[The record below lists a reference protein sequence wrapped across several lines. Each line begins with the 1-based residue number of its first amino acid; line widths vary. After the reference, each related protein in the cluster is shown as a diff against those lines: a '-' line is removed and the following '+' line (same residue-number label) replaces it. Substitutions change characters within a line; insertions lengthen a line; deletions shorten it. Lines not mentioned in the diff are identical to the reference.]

1 MINQLYFHIQV
12 IKYFIK
18 LCNLLVYFIGT
29 ASSHLSSL
37 PIGLSGIFQSNG
49 QINIPDIFIYNYT
62 QNCNIHAF
70 VGFDNNFNINNVSL
84 STDCMAVNIGTFYF
98 KDVFH
103 QIIILHGSFNPTPSK
118 SLIIKSQ
125 LQSVPFYQ
133 LNKFLTMYGVLEIT
147 YDALNSNMDAVI
159 NSVNISIFNATIST
173 SIDITNPNVL
183 SFQEV
188 TKIYNDYDISVQGSL
203 LSNHSDWQMVIDGEF
218 LSINNKSFH
227 TSIISYLSQHLRT
240 ELSDVSKKGNRTI
253 QAIALSEKWLN
264 KLYEELNQTKFAI
277 EQAMISLNTSNQ
289 SYIHQ
294 VEQHQI
300 AKETLLKQLNL
311 KNITNPC
318 PISLCN
324 SVCITGVNCSPI
336 TETTNFNV
344 TGSCLVKSLAYETV
358 KISHTV
364 PSTEWLY
371 KRNCNFCWK
380 VLWYNSLYLSQ
391 EQCCV
396 ESKVPV
402 QVHHESVQYVHK
414 AINITT
420 RTSCIT
426 AIYNEPTTS
435 IDCNVDPCLYEA
447 SNHHCNLKCYQES
460 LLHYSNITQLYINTT
475 LSVLSSQ
482 KELVRNQIHVSQL
495 LQQLSLLQTAISN
508 ANESYYI
515 NLRANKTLITENGI
529 FTSLLNLMNSSLLT
543 QKTDVVQITNISFK
557 TVISSAT
564 PTSFPIKID
573 YSIPLT
579 PQSSSV
585 ELVVNFLQPQ
595 QHILREIS
603 SAILESYLNLKA
615 TNKRRKRDTEGT
627 PSVYYFHN
635 TCIELKSMKNY
646 ISQILNSLKYS
657 YQHLNISKHAIQN
670 ANRVLFNANLTD
682 VINGSNWLKNFF
694 INNSFALWQVQM
706 EIVNINV
713 SSVESFACSSYLDC
727 LENVVALFKDILQ
740 DSKNGENIF
749 SKVNNMEET
758 LLRVGYDKQMSYE
771 EAYSVLSKFS
781 SLLVTPHIVDYWCT
795 KPPKITKHPPAN
807 VQVPLLS
814 KVTLTCSAN
823 SSSHVN
829 YYWTKDNIILPF
841 SNSPHLT
848 LTNSQSTTGGV
859 YQCIAV
865 NDAGSTVSLPTI
877 VQIVIPLKFNQT
889 IPSLLHAYIND
900 ENAIHLSC
908 DASGFPSPGWVW
920 FYRQNNWENWYEINN
935 VHSNVY
941 TLIQPQTRDKGWYQC
956 MAYTSTSNITSTP
969 IYLDVFSTS
978 VPRVQYT
985 VAVNFFTTPYIK
997 INQQITNNIVRKL
1010 TTLARIFYVPSE
1022 IIYSSNF
1029 SLIQFSIQTSS
1040 INSLLP
1046 LTSIISMMSSNIK
1059 TLETDKSSLNS
1070 TVYTNQ
1076 LNSVTLSGKQ
1086 YLISDMSIDFG
1097 PRTFICPSGYGLL
1110 ENRVMCGK
1118 FNKYVYCY
1126 VNLIFIL
1133 YS

>member
-1 MINQLYFHIQV
+1 M
-12 IKYFIK
+12 
-18 LCNLLVYFIGT
+18 
-29 ASSHLSSL
+29 S
-37 PIGLSGIFQSNG
+37 
-49 QINIPDIFIYNYT
+49 
-62 QNCNIHAF
+62 
-70 VGFDNNFNINNVSL
+70 FDNNFNINNVSL
-84 STDCMAVNIGTFYF
+84 STDCMAINIGTFYF

-103 QIIILHGSFNPTPSK
+103 HIIILHGSYNPTPSK
-118 SLIIKSQ
+118 SLVLKSQ
-125 LQSVPFYQ
+125 LQSVPYYQ

-147 YDALNSNMDAVI
+147 YDTSNFNMGAVI
-159 NSVNISIFNATIST
+159 NSVNISILNATIST

-183 SFQEV
+183 GFQEV

-203 LSNHSDWQMVIDGEF
+203 LNNCSDWQMVIDGEF
-218 LSINNKSFH
+218 LSISKSFR
-227 TSIISYLSQHLRT
+227 TSIISYFSQHLHT
-240 ELSDVSKKGNRTI
+240 ELSDISKKGNRSI

-277 EQAMISLNTSNQ
+277 EQAIISLNTSNQ

-294 VEQHQI
+294 VEQYQI
-300 AKETLLKQLNL
+300 AKETLLNQLKL

-318 PISLCN
+318 PISLC
-324 SVCITGVNCSPI
+324 SSTCITGVTCSPI

-344 TGSCLVKSLAYETV
+344 TGSCLVKLLGYETV
-358 KISHTV
+358 QISNTV
-364 PSTEWLY
+364 PSTEWQY
-371 KRNCNFCWK
+371 KRNCSFCWK

-402 QVHHESVQYVHK
+402 QVHHESVQYVHR
-414 AINITT
+414 AINITG
-420 RTSCIT
+420 RSSCIT
-426 AIYNEPTTS
+426 AGYNEPTTS
-435 IDCNVDPCLYEA
+435 IDCNVDPCLYET
-447 SNHHCNLKCYQES
+447 SNHQCDLNHLKCYQES
-460 LLHYSNITQLYINTT
+460 LLHDSNITQIYINMTM
-475 LSVLSSQ
+475 SVLSSQ
-482 KELVRNQIHVSQL
+482 KELVKNQIHVSQL

-515 NLRANKTLITENGI
+515 NLRANKSLITENDVFSPI
-529 FTSLLNLMNSSLLT
+529 LNIMNSPSLT
-543 QKTDVVQITNISFK
+543 EKSDVVQITNISFK

-579 PQSSSV
+579 PRSYSV

-615 TNKRRKRDTEGT
+615 TNKRRKRATEGT
-627 PSVYYFHN
+627 PSVHYFHD
-635 TCIELKSMKNY
+635 TCIDLKSMKNY
-646 ISQILNSLKYS
+646 INQILNSLKSS
-657 YQHLNISKHAIQN
+657 YERFNISQNAIQN
-670 ANRVLFNANLTD
+670 VTRVLFNANFTN

-694 INNSFALWQVQM
+694 MNNSFALWQVQM

-740 DSKNGENIF
+740 DSKNGGNIF

-807 VQVPLLS
+807 VEVPLLGN
-814 KVTLTCSAN
+814 VTLTCSAN

-841 SNSPHLT
+841 SNSPHLI

-900 ENAIHLSC
+900 ENAVHLSC

-920 FYRQNNWENWYEINN
+920 FYRQNNWENWHEINN
-935 VHSNVY
+935 THSNVY

-969 IYLDVFSTS
+969 IYVDVFSTS

-997 INQQITNNIVRKL
+997 LNQQITNDIVGNL
-1010 TTLARIFYVPSE
+1010 TKVARIFYVPSE
-1022 IIYSSNF
+1022 IDYSSNF
-1029 SLIQFSIQTSS
+1029 GSSILIQFSIQTSS

-1046 LTSIISMMSSNIK
+1046 FTSIISMMSSNIK
-1059 TLETDKSSLNS
+1059 TLEKEKSSLNS

-1076 LNSVTLSGKQ
+1076 LNSVTLFGKQ

-1097 PRTFICPSGYGLL
+1097 PRTFICPPGYGLL
-1110 ENRVMCGK
+1110 ENHVTCCKFMCIVM
-1118 FNKYVYCY
+1118 
-1126 VNLIFIL
+1126 LL
-1133 YS
+1133 

>member
-1 MINQLYFHIQV
+1 M
-12 IKYFIK
+12 
-18 LCNLLVYFIGT
+18 
-29 ASSHLSSL
+29 S
-37 PIGLSGIFQSNG
+37 
-49 QINIPDIFIYNYT
+49 
-62 QNCNIHAF
+62 
-70 VGFDNNFNINNVSL
+70 FDNNFNINNVSL
-84 STDCMAVNIGTFYF
+84 FTYCMAINIGTFYF

-103 QIIILHGSFNPTPSK
+103 HIIILHGSFNPTPSK
-118 SLIIKSQ
+118 SLILKSQ
-125 LQSVPFYQ
+125 LQSVPYYQ

-147 YDALNSNMDAVI
+147 YDALNSNKDAVI
-159 NSVNISIFNATIST
+159 NSVNISILNATIST

-183 SFQEV
+183 GFQGV

-203 LSNHSDWQMVIDGEF
+203 FSNHSDWQMVIDGEF
-218 LSINNKSFH
+218 LSINNKSFR
-227 TSIISYLSQHLRT
+227 TSIISYFSQHLHT
-240 ELSDVSKKGNRTI
+240 ELSDISKKGNRI
-253 QAIALSEKWLN
+253 VQAIALSEKWRN
-264 KLYEELNQTKFAI
+264 QLYEELHQTKFAI

-289 SYIHQ
+289 SYVHQ

-300 AKETLLKQLNL
+300 AKETLLKQLKL

-324 SVCITGVNCSPI
+324 STCITGVTCSPI

-358 KISHTV
+358 KISNTV

-371 KRNCNFCWK
+371 NRNCSFCWK

-391 EQCCV
+391 EKCCV

-402 QVHHESVQYVHK
+402 QVHHESVQYVHRT
-414 AINITT
+414 INITT
-420 RTSCIT
+420 RSSCIT
-426 AIYNEPTTS
+426 AGYNEATTS

-447 SNHHCNLKCYQES
+447 SNHQCNLNHLKCYQES

-482 KELVRNQIHVSQL
+482 EELVRNQIHVSQL

-515 NLRANKTLITENGI
+515 NLRANKSLITENDVFSPI
-529 FTSLLNLMNSSLLT
+529 LNMMNSPSLT
-543 QKTDVVQITNISFK
+543 EKSDVVQITNISFK

-579 PQSSSV
+579 PRSSSV

-615 TNKRRKRDTEGT
+615 TNKRRKRDTKGT
-627 PSVYYFHN
+627 PSVHYFHD
-635 TCIELKSMKNY
+635 TCIDLKSMKNY
-646 ISQILNSLKYS
+646 INQILNSLKSS
-657 YQHLNISKHAIQN
+657 YVRFNISQNAIQN
-670 ANRVLFNANLTD
+670 AIRVLFNANLTD

-740 DSKNGENIF
+740 DSKNGGNIF
-749 SKVNNMEET
+749 GKVNNMTET

-781 SLLVTPHIVDYWCT
+781 SLLVTRHIVDYWCAES
-795 KPPKITKHPPAN
+795 PKITKHPPAN
-807 VQVPLLS
+807 VQVPLLGN
-814 KVTLTCSAN
+814 VILTCSAN

-829 YYWTKDNIILPF
+829 YYWTKNNIILPF

-900 ENAIHLSC
+900 ENAVHLSC

-920 FYRQNNWENWYEINN
+920 FYRQNNWENWHKINN
-935 VHSNVY
+935 THSNVY

-985 VAVNFFTTPYIK
+985 VAFNFFTTPYIK
-997 INQQITNNIVRKL
+997 LNQQITNDIVRKL
-1010 TTLARIFYVPSE
+1010 TTLANIHVPSE
-1022 IIYSSNF
+1022 IVYSSNF
-1029 SLIQFSIQTSS
+1029 GSSILIQFSIQTSS
-1040 INSLLP
+1040 INSMLP
-1046 LTSIISMMSSNIK
+1046 LTSIIPTMSSNLK
-1059 TLETDKSSLNS
+1059 TLETDKSSLNRPI
-1070 TVYTNQ
+1070 N
-1076 LNSVTLSGKQ
+1076 
-1086 YLISDMSIDFG
+1086 
-1097 PRTFICPSGYGLL
+1097 
-1110 ENRVMCGK
+1110 
-1118 FNKYVYCY
+1118 
-1126 VNLIFIL
+1126 
-1133 YS
+1133 

>member
-1 MINQLYFHIQV
+1 M
-12 IKYFIK
+12 
-18 LCNLLVYFIGT
+18 
-29 ASSHLSSL
+29 S
-37 PIGLSGIFQSNG
+37 
-49 QINIPDIFIYNYT
+49 
-62 QNCNIHAF
+62 
-70 VGFDNNFNINNVSL
+70 FDNNFNINNVSL
-84 STDCMAVNIGTFYF
+84 STDCMAINIGTFYF

-103 QIIILHGSFNPTPSK
+103 HIIILLGSFNPTPSK
-118 SLIIKSQ
+118 SLILKSQ
-125 LQSVPFYQ
+125 LHSVPYYQ

-147 YDALNSNMDAVI
+147 YDALNSNMGAVI
-159 NSVNISIFNATIST
+159 NSVNISILNATIST

-183 SFQEV
+183 GFQGV
-188 TKIYNDYDISVQGSL
+188 TKIYNDYDIFVQGSL
-203 LSNHSDWQMVIDGEF
+203 LSNRSDWQMVIDGEF
-218 LSINNKSFH
+218 LSISKSFR

-240 ELSDVSKKGNRTI
+240 ELSDVSKKGNRI
-253 QAIALSEKWLN
+253 VQAIALSEKWRN

-300 AKETLLKQLNL
+300 AKERLLNQLKLN
-311 KNITNPC
+311 NVTNPC

-324 SVCITGVNCSPI
+324 STCITGVTCSPI

-358 KISHTV
+358 QISNTV
-364 PSTEWLY
+364 PSTEWQY
-371 KRNCNFCWK
+371 KRNCSFCWN

-391 EQCCV
+391 EKCCV

-402 QVHHESVQYVHK
+402 QVHRESVQYVHK

-420 RTSCIT
+420 RSYCVT
-426 AIYNEPTTS
+426 AVYNEPTTS
-435 IDCNVDPCLYEA
+435 IDCNVDPCLYKA
-447 SNHHCNLKCYQES
+447 SNHQCNLNHLKCHREEQQS
-460 LLHYSNITQLYINTT
+460 SPIHDSNITQLYSSYINMAI
-475 LSVLSSQ
+475 SVYSARE
-482 KELVRNQIHVSQL
+482 KLVRNQIHVSQL

-515 NLRANKTLITENGI
+515 NLRANKSLITENEI
-529 FTSLLNLMNSSLLT
+529 FTSLLNMMNSPLDLT
-543 QKTDVVQITNISFK
+543 QITNLVQIRNVSFK

-579 PQSSSV
+579 PRSSSV

-595 QHILREIS
+595 QHILRQLSNI
-603 SAILESYLNLKA
+603 ILESYLV
-615 TNKRRKRDTEGT
+615 TNKRRKRDTEGA
-627 PSVYYFHN
+627 PSVHYFHD
-635 TCIELKSMKNY
+635 TCIDLKSMKNY
-646 ISQILNSLKYS
+646 INQILNSLKSS
-657 YQHLNISKHAIQN
+657 YEHFNISQNAIQN
-670 ANRVLFNANLTD
+670 VTSVLFNANLTD

-694 INNSFALWQVQM
+694 INNSFAFWQVQM
-706 EIVNINV
+706 ETVNINV

-740 DSKNGENIF
+740 DSKNGGSIF

-807 VQVPLLS
+807 VAVPLLS
-814 KVTLTCSAN
+814 NVTLTSSAN
-823 SSSHVN
+823 SSSHIN

-865 NDAGSTVSLPTI
+865 NDAGSAVSLPTI

-889 IPSLLHAYIND
+889 IPSLMHAYIND
-900 ENAIHLSC
+900 ENAVHLSC

-935 VHSNVY
+935 VDSNVY

-997 INQQITNNIVRKL
+997 LNQQITNNIVRKL
-1010 TTLARIFYVPSE
+1010 TTLAGIFYVPSE
-1022 IIYSSNF
+1022 IVYSSNF
-1029 SLIQFSIQTSS
+1029 GSSVLIQFSIQTSS
-1040 INSLLP
+1040 IDSMLP
-1046 LTSIISMMSSNIK
+1046 LTSTIPTMSSNLR
-1059 TLETDKSSLNS
+1059 TLEKDKSSLNS
-1070 TVYTNQ
+1070 TIYTNQ
-1076 LNSVTLSGKQ
+1076 LNSVTISGKQ
-1086 YLISDMSIDFG
+1086 YLISDMSVDFG

-1110 ENRVMCGK
+1110 ENHVTCCKFMCIVM
-1118 FNKYVYCY
+1118 
-1126 VNLIFIL
+1126 LI
-1133 YS
+1133 

>member
-1 MINQLYFHIQV
+1 M
-12 IKYFIK
+12 
-18 LCNLLVYFIGT
+18 
-29 ASSHLSSL
+29 S
-37 PIGLSGIFQSNG
+37 
-49 QINIPDIFIYNYT
+49 
-62 QNCNIHAF
+62 
-70 VGFDNNFNINNVSL
+70 FDNNFNINNVSL

-103 QIIILHGSFNPTPSK
+103 QIIILHGLFNPTPSK

-125 LQSVPFYQ
+125 LQSVPYYQ

-147 YDALNSNMDAVI
+147 YDALNSNMGAVI

-183 SFQEV
+183 GFQEV

-218 LSINNKSFH
+218 LSISKSFR
-227 TSIISYLSQHLRT
+227 TSIISYFSQHLRT
-240 ELSDVSKKGNRTI
+240 ELSDVSKKGNRSI

-264 KLYEELNQTKFAI
+264 KLYEELNQRKFAI

-294 VEQHQI
+294 VEQYQI
-300 AKETLLKQLNL
+300 AKETLLKQLKL

-324 SVCITGVNCSPI
+324 STCITGVTCSPI

-358 KISHTV
+358 QISNTV
-364 PSTEWLY
+364 PSTEWQY
-371 KRNCNFCWK
+371 KRNCSFCWK

-391 EQCCV
+391 EKCCV

-414 AINITT
+414 AINITG
-420 RTSCIT
+420 RSSCIT
-426 AIYNEPTTS
+426 AGYNEPTTS

-447 SNHHCNLKCYQES
+447 SNHQCNLNHLKCYQES
-460 LLHYSNITQLYINTT
+460 LLHDSNITQIYINMTI
-475 LSVLSSQ
+475 SVLSSQ
-482 KELVRNQIHVSQL
+482 QELVKNQIHVSQL

-515 NLRANKTLITENGI
+515 NLRANKSLITENDVFSPI
-529 FTSLLNLMNSSLLT
+529 LNMMNSPSLT
-543 QKTDVVQITNISFK
+543 EKSDVVQITNISFK

-579 PQSSSV
+579 PRSSSV

-627 PSVYYFHN
+627 PSVHYFHD
-635 TCIELKSMKNY
+635 TCIDLKSMKNY
-646 ISQILNSLKYS
+646 INQILNSLKSS
-657 YQHLNISKHAIQN
+657 YERFNISQNAIQN
-670 ANRVLFNANLTD
+670 VTRVLFNANFTN
-682 VINGSNWLKNFF
+682 VINGSIWLKNFF

-740 DSKNGENIF
+740 DSKNGGNIF

-807 VQVPLLS
+807 VQVPLLGN
-814 KVTLTCSAN
+814 VTLTCSAN

-900 ENAIHLSC
+900 ENAVHLSC
-908 DASGFPSPGWVW
+908 DASGFPSPGWMW
-920 FYRQNNWENWYEINN
+920 FYRQNNWENWHKINN
-935 VHSNVY
+935 THSNVY

-956 MAYTSTSNITSTP
+956 MAYTITSNITSTP

-985 VAVNFFTTPYIK
+985 VAFNFFTTPYIK
-997 INQQITNNIVRKL
+997 INQQITNDIVRNL
-1010 TTLARIFYVPSE
+1010 TTLARIFVVPSE
-1022 IIYSSNF
+1022 IDYLSNF
-1029 SLIQFSIQTSS
+1029 GSSILIQFSIQTSS
-1040 INSLLP
+1040 IDSMLP
-1046 LTSIISMMSSNIK
+1046 FTSIISMMSSNIK
-1059 TLETDKSSLNS
+1059 TLETDKVSLNS
-1070 TVYTNQ
+1070 TIYTNQ
-1076 LNSVTLSGKQ
+1076 LNSVTLSDKQ

-1110 ENRVMCGK
+1110 ENHVTCCKFMCIVM
-1118 FNKYVYCY
+1118 
-1126 VNLIFIL
+1126 LI
-1133 YS
+1133 

>member
-1 MINQLYFHIQV
+1 
-12 IKYFIK
+12 
-18 LCNLLVYFIGT
+18 
-29 ASSHLSSL
+29 
-37 PIGLSGIFQSNG
+37 
-49 QINIPDIFIYNYT
+49 
-62 QNCNIHAF
+62 
-70 VGFDNNFNINNVSL
+70 
-84 STDCMAVNIGTFYF
+84 
-98 KDVFH
+98 
-103 QIIILHGSFNPTPSK
+103 
-118 SLIIKSQ
+118 
-125 LQSVPFYQ
+125 
-133 LNKFLTMYGVLEIT
+133 MYGVLEIT
-147 YDALNSNMDAVI
+147 YDALNSNKDAVM
-159 NSVNISIFNATIST
+159 NSVNISILNATIST

-183 SFQEV
+183 SFQGV
-188 TKIYNDYDISVQGSL
+188 TKIYDDYDIFVQGSL
-203 LSNHSDWQMVIDGEF
+203 LSNRSDWQMVIDGEF
-218 LSINNKSFH
+218 LSISNKSFR

-240 ELSDVSKKGNRTI
+240 ELSDISKKGNRI
-253 QAIALSEKWLN
+253 VQAIALSEKWRN

-277 EQAMISLNTSNQ
+277 EQAMISLNASNQ

-324 SVCITGVNCSPI
+324 STCITGVTCSSI

-358 KISHTV
+358 KISNIIS
-364 PSTEWLY
+364 STEWLY
-371 KRNCNFCWK
+371 KRNCNFCWN

-420 RTSCIT
+420 RSSCIT
-426 AIYNEPTTS
+426 AVYNEPTTS

-447 SNHHCNLKCYQES
+447 SNHQCNLNHLKCYQES
-460 LLHYSNITQLYINTT
+460 LLHDSNITQLYINTT

-508 ANESYYI
+508 ANESYDI
-515 NLRANKTLITENGI
+515 NVGANKTLITENGI
-529 FTSLLNLMNSSLLT
+529 FTPFLNIMNSPLLT
-543 QKTDVVQITNISFK
+543 EKTDVVQIANISFK

-564 PTSFPIKID
+564 PTTLPIKID

-579 PQSSSV
+579 RRSHSF

-603 SAILESYLNLKA
+603 SAILESYLNLKV
-615 TNKRRKRDTEGT
+615 TNQRRKRDTEGT
-627 PSVYYFHN
+627 PSVHYFHKN
-635 TCIELKSMKNY
+635 CIELKSMKNY
-646 ISQILNSLKYS
+646 INQILNSLKSS
-657 YQHLNISKHAIQN
+657 YERFNISQNAIQN
-670 ANRVLFNANLTD
+670 VTRVLFNANLTNA
-682 VINGSNWLKNFF
+682 INGSNWLKNFF

-740 DSKNGENIF
+740 DSKNGGSIFGNI
-749 SKVNNMEET
+749 KNIEET
-758 LLRVGYDKQMSYE
+758 VLRVGYDKQMSYE
-771 EAYSVLSKFS
+771 EAYTVLSKFS

-795 KPPKITKHPPAN
+795 KSPKITKHPPAN

-814 KVTLTCSAN
+814 KVTLTCLAN

-829 YYWTKDNIILPF
+829 YYWTKGNIILPF

-900 ENAIHLSC
+900 ENAVHLSC

-920 FYRQNNWENWYEINN
+920 FYRQNNWKNWYEINN
-935 VHSNVY
+935 VLSNVY

-997 INQQITNNIVRKL
+997 LNQQITNDIVREL
-1010 TTLARIFYVPSE
+1010 TTLAKIFYVPSE
-1022 IIYSSNF
+1022 IDYLSNF
-1029 SLIQFSIQTSS
+1029 SSSILIQFSIQTSS
-1040 INSLLP
+1040 IESMLP
-1046 LTSIISMMSSNIK
+1046 LTSIISTMSSNIK
-1059 TLETDKSSLNS
+1059 TLEKDKSSLNS

-1076 LNSVTLSGKQ
+1076 LNSVTISGNQ
-1086 YLISDMSIDFG
+1086 YLVSDMSIDFG
-1097 PRTFICPSGYGLL
+1097 PRTFICPPGYGLL
-1110 ENRVMCGK
+1110 ENHVTCCKFMCIVM
-1118 FNKYVYCY
+1118 
-1126 VNLIFIL
+1126 LI
-1133 YS
+1133 